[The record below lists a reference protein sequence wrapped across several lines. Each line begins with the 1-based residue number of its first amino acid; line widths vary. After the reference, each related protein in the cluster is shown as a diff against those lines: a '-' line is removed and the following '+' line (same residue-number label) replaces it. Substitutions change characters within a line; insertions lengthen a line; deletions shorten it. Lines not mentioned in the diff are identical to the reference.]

1 MAEQLRAVAVYCG
14 SSAGQGEVYREAA
27 SALGRALAARGLTLV
42 YGGARI
48 GLMGA
53 VADAVL
59 EAGGQVTGVIP
70 RWLVDREL
78 VHEGLTTVEIVDTMH
93 ARKARMAELADAFVA
108 LPGGFG
114 TLDELFEAL
123 TWNQI
128 GLHQKPCGVFNV
140 DGYYDHLLAFVSHT
154 IAQGFVPQGHRDLL
168 RSADSAE
175 ALLDLLASRPA
186 PPPKWEL

>member
-1 MAEQLRAVAVYCG
+1 MAEEIRAVAVYCG
-14 SSAGQGEVYREAA
+14 SSAGHGEVYREAA
-27 SALGRALAARGLTLV
+27 GALGRALAARGITLV

-53 VADAVL
+53 VADAAL

-93 ARKARMAELADAFVA
+93 TRKARMAELADAFVA

-114 TLDELFEAL
+114 TLDELFEVL

-128 GLHQKPCGVFNV
+128 GLHQKPCGLLNV
-140 DGYYDHLLAFVSHT
+140 EGYYDHLLAFVAHV
-154 IAQGFVPQGHRDLL
+154 IAQGFVPQGHSDLL
-168 RSADSAE
+168 RAADSAE
-175 ALLDLLASRPA
+175 ALLDLLAAWPA